1 MPPKPSVQ
9 LKGDEGVD
17 AEEFLDLDNSDEG
30 PPLHWRKPRIHPE
43 IVNHGAA
50 IARLAVELARL
61 DRVTKRTDGKPV
73 SSFLV
78 EANELLN
85 GACELVPSVTPLG
98 SEDINPREVDA
109 WVRRRI
115 EKTCKRPVVPWEDI
129 CAEGE
134 QAKNAPT
141 RKVEMLRDGKPF
153 TYTWKA
159 YVQIEKEEGLRAL
172 LLRHA
177 ERIVFGDESAR
188 KHLKKIKLAL
198 WRLAHFKARLTW
210 PIRKRKKWLKKRA
223 KRAARSRK
231 RLNVTNLLRESRWH
245 WTRGLMLE
253 ALKAAPR
260 NLNDARRTWLLDVV
274 DRWRTA
280 SCRDFAGR
288 LLAEAKAGLMREVDF
303 NAIAFTRQLNPRGGS
318 QRNSDVKPRT
328 SDQEKGET

>member
-9 LKGDEGVD
+9 LNDDEGVD
-17 AEEFLDLDNSDEG
+17 AEEFLDLGNSDEG
-30 PPLHWRKPRIHPE
+30 PPLHWRNPKIHPE

-61 DRVTKRTDGKPV
+61 DRVTTRTDGKPV

-78 EANELLN
+78 EAKELLN
-85 GACELVPSVTPLG
+85 GACELVPSVTILNG
-98 SEDINPREVDA
+98 EGINTGEVNA

-115 EKTCKRPVVPWEDI
+115 EKTYKRPVVVPWEDI
-129 CAEGE
+129 CAEGKP
-134 QAKNAPT
+134 AKNAPT
-141 RKVEMLRDGKPF
+141 RKVEILRDGKPF

-172 LLRHA
+172 LSRHA
-177 ERIVFGDESAR
+177 DRAAFGDEAAR
-188 KHLKKIKLAL
+188 KYLKKITLAL
-198 WRLAHFKARLTW
+198 WRLAHFKERRTW

-231 RLNVTNLLRESRWH
+231 RPNVAKLIRKSRWY

-260 NLNDARRTWLLDVV
+260 NSTDTRRMWVLDVV
-274 DRWRTA
+274 DKWKAA

-288 LLAEAKAGLMREVDF
+288 LLAAAKAGVLREVDF
-303 NAIAFTRQLNPRGGS
+303 NAIALTRHLNPPGGS
-318 QRNSDVKPRT
+318 R
-328 SDQEKGET
+328 